1 MTDRIDEKALAA
13 AYNRG
18 LKLEKAGDADG
29 AAAAYAEALR
39 LDPQDRGGVA
49 VRLAALG
56 RGPAPDRAPPA
67 YVATLFDQHAEAF
80 ESILVDQLGYRT
92 PQDIRAALAG
102 RFPRMLDL
110 GCGTGLCGAALRD
123 LTEHRTGVD
132 IAENMV
138 AIAWDKGDYDDLY
151 VGDLEGF
158 LEEAAEHGETW
169 QLIVAAD
176 VLPYLGDIGAL
187 FRLVGDRLT
196 AGGAFAFSTESAA
209 PDAFAGGGWIVG
221 PKQRFAHDDS
231 HLRRVLAEAGMTV
244 ERADPIVVRSDE
256 GAPVRGQLFVARR
269 A

>member
-1 MTDRIDEKALAA
+1 MVNKIDEKALAA

-18 LKLEKAGDADG
+18 LKLEKAGDRDG

-39 LDPQDRGGVA
+39 LDPEDRGGVS

-92 PQDIRAALAG
+92 PQDIRAALKG

-123 LTEHRTGVD
+123 VTEHRTGVD

-158 LEEAAEHGETW
+158 LEEAAEAGETW

-176 VLPYLGDIGAL
+176 VLPYLGDVSAL

-196 AGGAFAFSTESAA
+196 AGGAFAFSTESV
-209 PDAFAGGGWIVG
+209 DAFGEVGWIVG
-221 PKQRFAHDDS
+221 PKHRFAHAEPY
-231 HLRRVLAEAGMTV
+231 LRLALAEAGMSIESV
-244 ERADPIVVRSDE
+244 APIVVRSDE
-256 GAPVRGQLFVARR
+256 GAPVHGHLIVARK